1 MSEGFPGKPEA
12 GDGEFGRAEERLH
25 AVMTQ
30 ATAHIGPVRLDPARL
45 RRAQRRHRLSEGG
58 VVAGVL
64 SVALAA
70 AAVTMHGGG
79 GGAGKGSAAT
89 HTTSTPVSQAP
100 TATSTSSASST
111 SNRVT
116 PVGVSVYDSDNG
128 TEGTGTVNQLLSG
141 TGAWTTDQYCGKYAT
156 HAGMAK
162 DTGVVFDLGG
172 ATSIGSVTVSVGTPG
187 ASLEMWTADDATVG
201 GPPAIRLGQ
210 PPAGFT
216 KVASTTDIGSTAV
229 LTPAKPVKT
238 QLVLIWF
245 TGALPPVPNPDST
258 IHCTHDD
265 GQRYGDS
272 ITSVQ
277 FTRG

>member
-30 ATAHIGPVRLDPARL
+30 ATAHIGPVRVDPTRL

-79 GGAGKGSAAT
+79 GGAGKGSATT

-100 TATSTSSASST
+100 TAPSTSST
-111 SNRVT
+111 SNRVA

-128 TEGTGTVNQLLSG
+128 EEGKGTVNKLLSA
-141 TGAWTTDQYCGKYAT
+141 TGAWTTDQYCGQYAT
-156 HAGMAK
+156 RAGMAK
-162 DTGVVFDLGG
+162 GTGVVFDLGG
-172 ATSIGSVTVSVGTPG
+172 ATSIGSVTVNVGTPG
-187 ASLEMWTADDATVG
+187 ANLEMWTADDSSVG
-201 GPPAIRLGQ
+201 GAPVIRPGQ

-216 KVASTTDIGSTAV
+216 KVASATDVGSTTV

-245 TGALPPVPNPDST
+245 TGALPLVPNPDST
-258 IHCTHDD
+258 IPCAHDD
-265 GQRYGDS
+265 GHRYGDS
-272 ITSVQ
+272 ITAVQ

>member
-12 GDGEFGRAEERLH
+12 GDDEFGRDGERLH

-30 ATAHIGPVRLDPARL
+30 ATAHIGPVRVDPARL

-64 SVALAA
+64 SVALVA

-79 GGAGKGSAAT
+79 GGAGKSPAAT

-100 TATSTSSASST
+100 TAPTT

-128 TEGTGTVNQLLSG
+128 TEGKGTVNQLLSG

-156 HAGMAK
+156 HDSMAK

-172 ATSIGSVTVSVGTPG
+172 ATSIGSVTVNVGTPG
-187 ASLEMWTADDATVG
+187 ASLEMWTADDSTVG
-201 GPPAIRLGQ
+201 GPPAIRPGQ

-216 KVASTTDIGSTAV
+216 KVASATDVGSTAV

-245 TGALPPVPNPDST
+245 TGALPPVPNPDDV
-258 IHCTHDD
+258 IHCGHDD
-265 GQRYGDS
+265 GQRFGDS